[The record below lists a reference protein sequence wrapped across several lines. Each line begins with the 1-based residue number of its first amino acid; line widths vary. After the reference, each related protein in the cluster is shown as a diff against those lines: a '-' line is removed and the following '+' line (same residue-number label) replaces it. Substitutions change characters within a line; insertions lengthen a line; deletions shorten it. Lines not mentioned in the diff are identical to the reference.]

1 MKKLFKK
8 FYTYPN
14 CGNAISKEKR
24 IYFAC
29 PNCGK
34 ALCRKKDI
42 RKFSDKYCRNCG
54 YDLSS
59 TIKKAIALLKEAE
72 EI

>member
-1 MKKLFKK
+1 MGKLFRK
-8 FYTYPN
+8 FYACPK

-24 IYFAC
+24 SYFAC
-29 PNCGK
+29 PNCGR

-42 RKFSDKYCRNCG
+42 RNFSDKYCGNCG

-59 TIKKAIALLKEAE
+59 TIKMAMALLKEEE